1 MACFKLM
8 LKTLKRLQQASAH
21 SVINYRKKLTNLR
34 NWFILKNSKERNFT
48 FPVGIQTMNAHLLV
62 HLVLLTHTDIS
73 LNSFLSLYLLY

>member
-48 FPVGIQTMNAHLLV
+48 FPVWN
-62 HLVLLTHTDIS
+62 TDNECTPS
-73 LNSFLSLYLLY
+73 RAPCTPDSY